1 MMFFLHF
8 LIVRLWAQAFAPSG
22 CRGPYL
28 RVWTTQGIAPAGASR
43 GFPLAPAPFGIAFLH
58 GGLHVRG
65 SLSEYGIVVRCY
77 LR

>member
-1 MMFFLHF
+1 MGQGVSHLSMRAKGL
-8 LIVRLWAQAFAPSG
+8 RTLWNLLYAP
-22 CRGPYL
+22 
-28 RVWTTQGIAPAGASR
+28 VGARSRRAIPTGMGR